1 VRKLNEAADDDAVAE
16 VGRSLRVRS
25 TIYCR
30 SRLRAPWGFGV
41 RSGGVSAFHV
51 VAAGECWLEADGA
64 DEPVRLTA
72 GDLVVL
78 MTGRC
83 HRVRDDPGSE
93 VKWLDD
99 ILAGTPKVD
108 GRLRYGGSGVLTD
121 LLCGGFVVE
130 GAEASPVVRAMP
142 PVLHV
147 PAHDPAMNEWLSSFL
162 ALLNLELARPTAG
175 GETVLASLADVLL
188 AHAIRT
194 YLASLSE
201 TDTARVG
208 ALRDSRIA
216 KAIRLV
222 LADPAHG
229 WTVEELAAE
238 VAMSRSAFASRFRK
252 LAGEPPMRYVTACR
266 LARAASY
273 LAEDGL
279 VLFDIARRTG
289 YDSEASFTRAFSR
302 TYGMAPGAYR
312 RRLGQPLAS
321 RPIPGQ
327 LRVGGRP
334 DA

>member
-1 VRKLNEAADDDAVAE
+1 MRKLNEPVDDDAVAE
-16 VGRSLRVRS
+16 LVRSLRVRS

-30 SRLRAPWGFGV
+30 SELRAPWGFGV
-41 RSGGVSAFHV
+41 RSQGVSAFHV
-51 VAAGECWLEADGA
+51 VAAGQCWLDVDGV

-78 MTGRC
+78 MTGRG
-83 HRVRDDPGSE
+83 HRVRDDPGSAVE
-93 VKWLDD
+93 WLDD

-108 GRLRYGGSGVLTD
+108 GWLRYGGSGEFTD

-130 GAEASPVVRAMP
+130 GAEANPAVLAMP

-147 PAHDPAMNEWLSSFL
+147 AAHDPAMKEWLSSFL
-162 ALLNLELARPTAG
+162 ALLNVELARPSAG
-175 GETVLASLADVLL
+175 AEAVLARLADVLL

-194 YLASLSE
+194 YLASLAE

-208 ALRDSRIA
+208 AMRDGRIA
-216 KAIRLV
+216 KAIRLA
-222 LADPAHG
+222 LADPGHG

-238 VAMSRSAFASRFRK
+238 VAMSRSAFAARFRK
-252 LAGEPPMRYVTACR
+252 LTGDTPMRYVTACR
-266 LARAASY
+266 LALAASC
-273 LAEDGL
+273 LAQDGL

-302 TYGMAPGAYR
+302 AYGMAPGAYR
-312 RRLGQPLAS
+312 RRLARPLAN

-327 LRVGGRP
+327 LRVDGGH